1 MSKNNL
7 FVNAS
12 NMHQGGGKILLNAFL
27 SGLLDPNW
35 NYIVFIDKR
44 YKPMNNLS
52 NNIKF
57 IKINGVI
64 ARFSVGLKIKKLLKF
79 NDRVIYLGNL
89 PPFIRFKCFKTYLLL
104 SNRFYVDKTEMC
116 QYPLK
121 IRFKIFIEKLYFKIF
136 ITNISNLLVQ
146 TSTMYNLS
154 IQYGIKKKISIC
166 AFDDYIMSK
175 TNNLIEDV
183 KEKNS
188 FIYVASMHPHKNH
201 LRLLRAFNT
210 LKEFNLK
217 LYITLDEKNKLAK
230 TVLNFIK
237 NNNLNV
243 VVLNNI
249 KRSDLIDYYK
259 KSEALI
265 YPSIF
270 EAYGLPLIEA
280 KRYKLKIIASD
291 LDYAWDFIKPD
302 YFFNPYDFNS
312 IARAIKRYLNCDNKL
327 DQILSPNEFVNKI
340 LN

>member
-1 MSKNNL
+1 
-7 FVNAS
+7 
-12 NMHQGGGKILLNAFL
+12 
-27 SGLLDPNW
+27 
-35 NYIVFIDKR
+35 
-44 YKPMNNLS
+44 
-52 NNIKF
+52 
-57 IKINGVI
+57 
-64 ARFSVGLKIKKLLKF
+64 
-79 NDRVIYLGNL
+79 
-89 PPFIRFKCFKTYLLL
+89 
-104 SNRFYVDKTEMC
+104 
-116 QYPLK
+116 
-121 IRFKIFIEKLYFKIF
+121 
-136 ITNISNLLVQ
+136 
-146 TSTMYNLS
+146 
-154 IQYGIKKKISIC
+154 
-166 AFDDYIMSK
+166 
-175 TNNLIEDV
+175 
-183 KEKNS
+183 
-188 FIYVASMHPHKNH
+188 MHPHKNH

-230 TVLNFIK
+230 TVLDFIK